1 MGHKYVKENETFNT
15 DRNGTVPKPTASDVS
30 NNKVLRADGSWVP
43 QSGGGGGGSSSLSGL
58 DDVSINSPEDG
69 EFLRYFSEN
78 QRWGNHSISLND
90 LSDIA
95 LSSLSNGQILQWD
108 ANSQKFINVGKVNI
122 NSLKT
127 PQDSDSGE
135 RFVSKFV
142 GNNNSSSSATYKFC
156 TFTGGYEDICGLM
169 ISRQN
174 VAACQFRV
182 NGNIQS
188 EVSRMSTIGGDSGK
202 SPSWSYNSSTHVLS
216 VSLPSWAY
224 TWFIGVTK
232 GTTLL

>member
-1 MGHKYVKENETFNT
+1 MGKMILNGKEYVK
-15 DRNGTVPKPTASDVS
+15 GGASVLADLMDV
-30 NNKVLRADGSWVP
+30 
-43 QSGGGGGGSSSLSGL
+43 
-58 DDVSINSPEDG
+58 
-69 EFLRYFSEN
+69 
-78 QRWGNHSISLND
+78 
-90 LSDIA
+90 A
-95 LSSLSNGQILQWD
+95 LSSLSDGQILQWD
-108 ANSQKFINVGKVNI
+108 ATNQKFINVGKVNI

-142 GNNNSSSSATYKFC
+142 GNNNSSSSATYQFCKFV
-156 TFTGGYEDICGLM
+156 GGYEDICGLL

-182 NGNIQS
+182 NSNYGQDA
-188 EVSRMSTIGGDSGK
+188 SRMSTIGGDTGK

-216 VSLPSWAY
+216 IVLPSWAY